1 MKKRILFVMVSVFAL
16 APAVMGAPL
25 LGEGTKNATLGKQ
38 DCEARMKLL
47 DLRAANESLKKKID
61 AQTVR

>member
-38 DCEARMKLL
+38 DCEARIAMTSSSGRST
-47 DLRAANESLKKKID
+47 LRRFAKPI
-61 AQTVR
+61 